1 MAVIG
6 NPYAQYQNSKVLTA
20 SPAELTLMLYEGIIK
35 FINIGILAIGEK
47 DYEKANINI
56 MKAERIV
63 DHLNGTLNHKYPV
76 AEDFD
81 NIYNYLIRRLH
92 MANVQKDK
100 AILEEVNTHLRSV
113 RDTWKEVMRKCRTGE
128 VDNAEAKARA

>member
-56 MKAERIV
+56 IKAERIV

-76 AEDFD
+76 AKDFE
-81 NIYNYLIRRLH
+81 NICKCIMDALLQGNIK
-92 MANVQKDK
+92 KDT
-100 AILEEVNTHLRSV
+100 AELERALEYSRMI
-113 RDTWKEVMRKCRTGE
+113 RDTWKEVMSQTEKGM
-128 VDNAEAKARA
+128 